1 MSYLRCSV
9 KGMKANVVEHIQ
21 GLGEAGIEALADA
34 QSFSGP
40 MKSWMLR

>member
-1 MSYLRCSV
+1 MSHLHCSV

-21 GLGEAGIEALADA
+21 ALGEAGIEALADA

-40 MKSWMLR
+40 MKSWILR